1 MSTRVEPEPAELG
14 TSAAEV
20 SANSPGRDRH
30 GCSSVRRRA
39 PTSVLVW
46 SLLISALVTATS
58 VLGLADQGIY
68 GEETRNWA
76 TQARGQ
82 DIGNLLAVIVLTY
95 SGYGYYRGSHRAAL
109 VWVGTLLYL
118 IYAFIVYSV
127 AVHFNVLF
135 LVYVATLGLSS
146 YAVMLNVNGLR
157 AESERFP
164 RPAGRTVAGL
174 TSIAIGVLFG
184 LLWLSELIPATLS
197 GEAPQ
202 SVVDA
207 GLWVNPIHVIDLAV
221 LLPAFIIAGYLT
233 LRGTARGQFFVG
245 PLLVFSVLMGASI
258 VAAMAL
264 MRVEGFANALP
275 PLVMVSVIV
284 LASLF
289 AAWRYLGASYHQADD

>member
-1 MSTRVEPEPAELG
+1 M
-14 TSAAEV
+14 
-20 SANSPGRDRH
+20 
-30 GCSSVRRRA
+30 
-39 PTSVLVW
+39 W
-46 SLLISALVTATS
+46 SLAISALVTTTS
-58 VLGLADQGIY
+58 VLGLLDQSIY
-68 GEETRNWA
+68 GEETKNWA

-82 DIGNLLAVIVLTY
+82 DIGNLLAVVVLLV

-109 VWVGTLLYL
+109 VWLGALLYL
-118 IYAFIVYSV
+118 VYAFIVYSM
-127 AVHFNVLF
+127 AVHFNALF

-146 YAVMLNVNGLR
+146 YALMFKVNALR
-157 AESERFP
+157 AENEDFP
-164 RPAGRTVAGL
+164 QPAARKVAGY

-197 GEAPQ
+197 GEVPQ
-202 SVVDA
+202 SVIDA

-233 LRGTARGQFFVG
+233 LRGKAAGQFFVG
-245 PLLVFSVLMGASI
+245 PLLIFSVLMGASI

-264 MRVEGFANALP
+264 MTVEGFENTLP

-289 AAWRYLGASYHQADD
+289 AAWRYLMDSYDYAPE